1 MLERTLNAA
10 AIRSEPLSK
19 ASPSRR
25 HAVANA
31 VVFNLLWAVT
41 IIGAANFMP
50 WLGVAAAAAMLA
62 GHLWIM
68 TNGHRELRLVL
79 LTTAIGFGADSV
91 FAATGVLQYSSGL
104 MTSWLAPVWI
114 LSLWVAFATT
124 LNVSFRWLQSRPGLA
139 MLLGAVSGPM
149 SYYAGS
155 RMGAVVMPDPA
166 LALISLSVAWAILM
180 PLLLILASKMSS
192 NGGTRGTEVSHA

>member
-1 MLERTLNAA
+1 MLDRTLNAA
-10 AIRSEPLSK
+10 DSRSGVLSRTP
-19 ASPSRR
+19 PSRR
-25 HAVANA
+25 HVVANA
-31 VVFNLLWAVT
+31 IIFNLLWAIT
-41 IIGAANFMP
+41 IVGAANFMP

-68 TNGHRELRLVL
+68 TDSHRELRLVL
-79 LTTAIGFGADSV
+79 LATAIGFGADSV

-104 MTSWLAPVWI
+104 MASWLAPVWI

-139 MLLGAVSGPM
+139 MVLGAASGPM

-180 PLLLILASKMSS
+180 PVLLVLASRIRSDE
-192 NGGTRGTEVSHA
+192 GTGSTEVSHA